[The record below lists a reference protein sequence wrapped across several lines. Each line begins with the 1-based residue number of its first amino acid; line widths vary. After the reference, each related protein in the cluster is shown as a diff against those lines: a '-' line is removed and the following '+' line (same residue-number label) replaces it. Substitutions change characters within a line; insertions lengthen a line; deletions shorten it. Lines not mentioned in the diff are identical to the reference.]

1 MKRKMKVEFKK
12 FPAQDP
18 SVGFSGKKRPRQYYE
33 EYSWA
38 YKNIFRVIKVG
49 LNYSFE
55 LGI

>member
-18 SVGFSGKKRPRQYYE
+18 SVGFSAKRPGNTMKIR
-33 EYSWA
+33 WA